1 MAENMATPREDFPIL
16 SIFLARD
23 KRAPV
28 AALYRFARHG
38 DDLADDPTR
47 DAAARRADLAPLRWA
62 LSGLQREPHVD
73 DLRAVSGGDARLL
86 THAGDLLT
94 AFEQDQRVTRFD
106 DWPALDHYYRHSAV
120 PVGRFLVDLYGESS
134 ALYPACDA
142 LSTALGLITNLRD
155 VRADLVDLDR
165 IYMTQRLLAEH
176 GARVED
182 IFHGRMTAELR
193 AAFDAH
199 LARSERIL
207 THALT
212 QAPDI
217 RAPELFRHFHLA
229 AACGR
234 RLADKLRARDF
245 LNAKV
250 RLSTLDMALCLT
262 RAWTA
267 RR

>member
-1 MAENMATPREDFPIL
+1 MAESMATPREDFPIL

-28 AALYRFARHG
+28 AALYRFARYG
-38 DDLADDPTR
+38 DDLADNPDR

-73 DLRAVSGGDARLL
+73 DLRTVSGGDARLL
-86 THAGDLLT
+86 AHASDLLT
-94 AFEQDQRVTRFD
+94 AFERDQTVTRFD

-120 PVGRFLVDLYGESS
+120 PVGRFLADLYGE
-134 ALYPACDA
+134 APTLYPVTDT

-182 IFHGRMTAELR
+182 IYHGRMTAELR

-199 LARSERIL
+199 LTRGEQMLAR
-207 THALT
+207 ALT
-212 QAPDI
+212 QASAI
-217 RAPELFRHFHLA
+217 AAPELFRHFHLA
-229 AACGR
+229 VACGR
-234 RLADKLRARDF
+234 RLAGKLRARDF
-245 LNAKV
+245 LTGKV
-250 RLSTLDMALCLT
+250 RLSALDMALCLAS
-262 RAWTA
+262 AWAA